1 MTAVRTVSCLWIG
14 IKPSGDIVNGK
25 YIVIPEIEEKLYI
38 ASKSLKS
45 LLQFGQIS
53 LAFFDYNIKTQIGK
67 VIYNNKP
74 NCWPCEFYE

>member
-25 YIVIPEIEEKLYI
+25 YIVIPEIEKKLYI
-38 ASKSLKS
+38 ASKSLKA

-53 LAFFDYNIKTQIGK
+53 LAFF
-67 VIYNNKP
+67 
-74 NCWPCEFYE
+74 